1 MQSDRAR
8 EHLELIRTLM
18 ERSAVYRRALAPMT
32 LTAGAVG
39 LLAGLFGLLR
49 PPMSAPVFLGF
60 WLAVGAVVA
69 VVVLL
74 QVRRQ
79 ALRDQEPFWSPPTRR
94 VVRAVLPPFLAGVV
108 LGVLGILRPEAA
120 GDPGP
125 TVTIPC
131 LWVILYGCGLHSAA
145 FFMPRGMRLFG
156 SILVALGLV
165 FLAFG
170 WLAGPGAG
178 YGHVV
183 MGVNF
188 GLLHLAYGIYL
199 RVTENRNPAA

>member
-8 EHLELIRTLM
+8 ERLELIRTLM

-32 LTAGAVG
+32 LTAGAAGVA
-39 LLAGLFGLLR
+39 AGLFGLLR
-49 PPMSAPVFLGF
+49 PPMPAPVFLGF

-69 VVVLL
+69 VAVLL

-79 ALRDQEPFWSPPTRR
+79 ALRDREPFWSPPTRR

-108 LGVLGILRPEAA
+108 LGVLGVLRPEAVGQFGA
-120 GDPGP
+120 
-125 TVTIPC
+125 TAWVPC

-156 SILVALGLV
+156 SILVALGSA

-170 WLAGPGAG
+170 WLARPGSA
-178 YGHVV
+178 YGHLV

-188 GLLHLAYGIYL
+188 GLLHLAYGVYL
-199 RVTENRNPAA
+199 RVTEKRTPAA